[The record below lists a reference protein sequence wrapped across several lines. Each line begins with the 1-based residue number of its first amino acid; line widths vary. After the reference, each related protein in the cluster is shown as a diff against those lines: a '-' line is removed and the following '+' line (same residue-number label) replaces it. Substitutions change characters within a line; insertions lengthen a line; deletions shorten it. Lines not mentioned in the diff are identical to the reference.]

1 MPVWSTTLLR
11 ALRRWVIECSSTRTV
26 TVQQSAGEPGVAGV
40 TVNLW
45 TDDDG
50 DGTPDTQIATT
61 TTGVDGAYGFD
72 DLDPDLTYVVQVVP
86 PADLDFTLQDQG
98 DDELDSDVDP
108 LTGITGPI
116 DLEPGENNP
125 TIDAGLVT
133 DTPTDVASLGDLVFF
148 DENADGLQ
156 SEGEPGVAGVT
167 VNLWTDDDGDGTPD
181 TQVGTTTTD
190 GDGNYAFD
198 GSDPAST
205 TSWRSCL
212 TGRSTLHVTGR
223 RRRMSSTPTPIR
235 RAGLTDVRIDVGTG

>member
-1 MPVWSTTLLR
+1 M
-11 ALRRWVIECSSTRTV
+11 
-26 TVQQSAGEPGVAGV
+26 VQQSAGEPGVADV

-116 DLEPGENNP
+116 DLGAGE
-125 TIDAGLVT
+125 
-133 DTPTDVASLGDLVFF
+133 
-148 DENADGLQ
+148 
-156 SEGEPGVAGVT
+156 
-167 VNLWTDDDGDGTPD
+167 
-181 TQVGTTTTD
+181 
-190 GDGNYAFD
+190 
-198 GSDPAST
+198 
-205 TSWRSCL
+205 
-212 TGRSTLHVTGR
+212 R
-223 RRRMSSTPTPIR
+223 RWVIWCSSTRMPMVCNLMVSLVLP
-235 RAGLTDVRIDVGTG
+235 G